1 MNRLCITLALVMTT
15 LVISFHS
22 VSAQVIIAP
31 TAVFMDDGS
40 KFASVMII
48 NRSNESRDVALDFK
62 FGYPQSDSL
71 GNITVNYQDSATERK
86 YSLVSWIKVF
96 PRQFTLQPGE
106 QRTVRLTV
114 KTPADLPD
122 GAYWGR
128 MITTSS
134 PKAQLIDTN
143 ATAIGAQ
150 LNFVFNQVV
159 PVVFQHGKLESALS
173 VERNSVVA
181 DTGRI
186 DIISA
191 IRCSGHTPFFGATSL
206 RILDDKGS
214 VVEEQKA
221 PLAVYFNLAK
231 RFTLDRKLYKAGKYK
246 AEIAISGQRGDV
258 EERFLRNITPVNIT
272 VPFSITATPK
282 NR

>member
-1 MNRLCITLALVMTT
+1 MKRFVLLACMALVC
-15 LVISFHS
+15 V
-22 VSAQVIIAP
+22 VSMQQSLWSQVIIAP

-48 NRSNESRDVALDFK
+48 NRSNESRDVSLDFK

-71 GNITVNYQDSATERK
+71 GNVSVNYRDSVLERK

-114 KTPADLPD
+114 KTPNDLPD

-128 MITTSS
+128 MTTTSA
-134 PKAQLIDTN
+134 PKAQLADTN
-143 ATAIGAQ
+143 AAAIGAQ

-159 PVVFQHGKLESALS
+159 PVVFQHGKLESTIS
-173 VERNSVVA
+173 IERNNVIA

-191 IRCSGHTPFFGATSL
+191 IRCAGHTPFFGATSL
-206 RILDDKGS
+206 RVLDDKGS

-221 PLAVYFNLAK
+221 PVAVYFNLAK
-231 RFTLDRKLYKAGKYK
+231 RFSLDRKLYKSGSYK

-258 EERFLRNITPVNIT
+258 EERFLRTIPPVNVV
-272 VPFSITATPK
+272 VPFSVK
-282 NR
+282 NSSQSR

>member
-1 MNRLCITLALVMTT
+1 MKRFFVALALIVGLGICLTNADAT
-15 LVISFHS
+15 S
-22 VSAQVIIAP
+22 QVIIAP

-48 NRSNESRDVALDFK
+48 NRSNETRDVSLDFK

-71 GNITVNYQDSATERK
+71 GNVTVNYQDSITERK

-96 PRQFTLQPGE
+96 PRQFSLQPGE

-114 KTPADLPD
+114 KTPSEVPD

-128 MITTSS
+128 MVTTSS
-134 PKAQLIDTN
+134 PKAQLADTTT
-143 ATAIGAQ
+143 TAIGAQ

-159 PVVFQHGKLESALS
+159 PVVFQHGKLETTVSI
-173 VERNSVVA
+173 ERSKVVA

-206 RILDDKGS
+206 RVIDDKGA
-214 VVEEQKA
+214 VVEEEKA
-221 PLAVYFNLAK
+221 PVAVYFNLAK
-231 RFTLDRKLYKAGKYK
+231 RFTLNRRLYKAGNYK
-246 AEIAISGQRGDV
+246 AEIAISGQRGDI
-258 EERFLRNITPVNIT
+258 EDRFLRTITPVNIT
-272 VPFSITATPK
+272 VPFSIKPSST
-282 NR
+282 R